1 MSKLYI
7 VHCTLYINYMAHS
20 YLHINQNASL
30 QGEFINRLSEEYSWA
45 KRETIFD
52 GKLVTVKEIRE
63 YFKSTSKRPLDDNDM
78 HLVITGA
85 ENISQEVANTMLKI
99 LEEPPGYL
107 YIHLIT
113 ANEEQVIATIVS
125 RCHRVRYNHQNVSS
139 ISGDIT
145 APTTDSDSDL
155 PNWDA
160 MSQRQKLCWSDELS
174 KSDDISQKLMA
185 WALSEKQKGNID
197 FAYKIEKLATKMA
210 SSNINKRLCLDNFI
224 LSDI

>member
-1 MSKLYI
+1 
-7 VHCTLYINYMAHS
+7 MAHS

-30 QGEFINRLSEEYSWA
+30 QDEFINQLGEEYSWA
-45 KRETIFD
+45 KRETVFD

-63 YFKSTSKRPLDDNDM
+63 YFTGASKRPLDDNDM

-99 LEEPPGYL
+99 LEEPPAYL

-113 ANEEQVIATIVS
+113 TNEEQVIATIVS
-125 RCHRVRYNHQNVSS
+125 RCHRVRHSHQNVSS

-155 PNWDA
+155 PNWET
-160 MSQRQKLCWSDELS
+160 MSLRQKLDWSDEIS
-174 KSDDISQKLMA
+174 KSDDINQKLMA

-197 FAYKIEKLATKMA
+197 FAYKVEKLATKMTSA
-210 SSNINKRLCLDNFI
+210 NVNKRLCLDNFI